1 MYMNEAQKTR
11 KRMQAIAEATTD
23 YNTAKVGYRNEMTVT
38 KANDLVEKANYL
50 LRLQKTYGKHI
61 QPNEQIQ
68 LVMDY
73 ALEDLKK
80 GLSKDDTSPITN
92 KGWVRKN
99 GKLEYVGVTKVKK

>member
-23 YNTAKVGYRNEMTVT
+23 FNAAKVGYRSEMTVT
-38 KANDLVEKANYL
+38 KANDLVEKTNYL
-50 LRLQKTYGKHI
+50 LRLQKTYGKTI
-61 QPNEQIQ
+61 QPNEQVQ

-80 GLSKDDTSPITN
+80 GLSKDDTSPVTK
-92 KGWVRKN
+92 KGWIRKN
-99 GKLEYVGVTKVKK
+99 GKLEYVGVTKFKK